1 MQRNWSYTI
10 KEGEHKGKTLWSGR
24 YCAVCAIVLYLDPIL
39 GWMILLNK
47 RGSGTPD
54 FQHMWN
60 IPCGYI
66 EADETA
72 QEACSRELLEECHV
86 EIEPK
91 KFNLI
96 KVETNPKNCNNGN
109 ITLRFLAFA
118 DSTDFV
124 KTNAVGEQDEVEDVS
139 WFELKVAKNLNLAFN
154 HKDVINFLK
163 DKINDITMM
172 FDASAEKELIEID

>member
-24 YCAVCAIVLYLDPIL
+24 YCAVCAVVLYLDPIL

-124 KTNAVGEQDEVEDVS
+124 KTNAVGEQDEVENVS

-154 HKDVINFLK
+154 HKDIINFLK

>member
-1 MQRNWSYTI
+1 MYFKVQSNRHYTI
-10 KEGEHKGKTLWSGR
+10 EKEHAGKTLLSRR

-96 KVETNPKNCNNGN
+96 KDETNPKNCNNGN

-124 KTNAVGEQDEVEDVS
+124 KT
-139 WFELKVAKNLNLAFN
+139 KVAEMRNN
-154 HKDVINFLK
+154 
-163 DKINDITMM
+163 
-172 FDASAEKELIEID
+172 

>member
-66 EADETA
+66 EANETA
-72 QEACSRELLEECHV
+72 QEACSREVLEECHV
-86 EIEPK
+86 
-91 KFNLI
+91 
-96 KVETNPKNCNNGN
+96 KVNSKNFYLLSIETNLKICNNGN
-109 ITLRFLAFA
+109 ITLRFLTF
-118 DSTDFV
+118 TNTTKFV
-124 KTNAVGEQDEVEDVS
+124 TTNAVGEEKEVEDIS
-139 WFELKVAKNLNLAFN
+139 WFELDKAKDLELAFN
-154 HKDVINFLK
+154 HKDVITFISNN
-163 DKINDITMM
+163 INYGINM
-172 FDASAEKELIEID
+172 LINVD